1 MEIVQKIY
9 ICCCWKIYNMKELLT
24 RSLSGL
30 LYVSILLLS
39 ICINRYTFIGI
50 FLVFGVIAIYEF
62 QKLIYLRNKRLYVI
76 FITLLAVL
84 NIFQDKLY
92 FYLILPVLT
101 LTIITELFLVKDLVT
116 IRIIPM
122 FEKRK
127 YHTSIFYLITSI
139 VFLTLVPYYTGE
151 YQPFIIAGAF
161 LITWV
166 NDTFAYLVGKN
177 FGKHKLLERISPKKT
192 IEGFIGGFVFSLLAG
207 YLIAIFTNTLS
218 IGIWLIISIIMSI
231 FGTLGDLIQSK
242 FKRQAGVKDSGTIM
256 PGHGG
261 IYDRLDSVI
270 FASPFLYAF
279 LQILKHVS

>member
-1 MEIVQKIY
+1 
-9 ICCCWKIYNMKELLT
+9 MKELLT

-39 ICINRYTFIGI
+39 IFISKYTFLGI
-50 FLVFGVIAIYEF
+50 FLIFGIITIYEF
-62 QKLIYLRNKRLYVI
+62 QKLIYLKNKRLYVI
-76 FITLLAVL
+76 FITLIIVL
-84 NIFQDKLY
+84 NLFQEKLY
-92 FYLILPVLT
+92 FYLILPVLA

-127 YHTSIFYLITSI
+127 YGTSIFYLITSI
-139 VFLTLVPYYTGE
+139 VFLTLVPNYTGKYE
-151 YQPFIIAGAF
+151 PIIIAGVF
-161 LITWV
+161 FITWC
-166 NDTFAYLVGKN
+166 NDTFAYLIGKN

-192 IEGFIGGFVFSLLAG
+192 IEGFIGGFIFSLLAG
-207 YLIAIFTNTLS
+207 YLIFIFSDTLS
-218 IGIWLIISIIMSI
+218 IEIWLITSIIMSI

-242 FKRQAGVKDSGTIM
+242 FKRQAGAKDSGTIM

-270 FASPFLYAF
+270 FASPFLYIF
-279 LQILKHVS
+279 LQILKYVS

>member
-1 MEIVQKIY
+1 
-9 ICCCWKIYNMKELLT
+9 MKELLT

-50 FLVFGVIAIYEF
+50 FLVFGVITIYEF
-62 QKLIYLRNKRLYVI
+62 QKLVHLRNKRLYVI
-76 FITLLAVL
+76 FIILLAVL

-92 FYLILPVLT
+92 FYLVLPILA

-127 YHTSIFYLITSI
+127 YRTSIFYLITSI

-151 YQPFIIAGAF
+151 YQPSIIAGAF

-177 FGKHKLLERISPKKT
+177 FGKRKLLERISPKKT
-192 IEGFIGGFVFSLLAG
+192 IEGFIGGFIFSILAG
-207 YLIAIFTNTLS
+207 YLMAIFSDTLS
-218 IGIWLIISIIMSI
+218 INIWLIISIIMSI

>member
-1 MEIVQKIY
+1 
-9 ICCCWKIYNMKELLT
+9 MKELLT

-30 LYVSILLLS
+30 LYVSILLIS
-39 ICINRYTFIGI
+39 IFINRYTFIGV
-50 FLVFGVIAIYEF
+50 FFVFGIISIYEF
-62 QKLIYLRNKRLYVI
+62 QKLIHLKNKRLYII
-76 FITLLAVL
+76 FITFLGILQV
-84 NIFQDKLY
+84 FQDQIYVIIPFL
-92 FYLILPVLT
+92 V

-127 YHTSIFYLITSI
+127 YRTSIFYLITAI
-139 VFLTLVPYYTGE
+139 IFLTLIPSYSGQ
-151 YQPFIIAGAF
+151 YQPIIIAGAF
-161 LITWV
+161 LITWT
-166 NDTFAYLVGKN
+166 NDSFAYLVGKN

-192 IEGFIGGFVFSLLAG
+192 IEGFVGGFIFSILAG
-207 YLIAIFTNTLS
+207 YLIAVLSHSLS
-218 IGIWLIISIIMSI
+218 ITIWLIISIIMSI

-279 LQILKHVS
+279 LQILHHVS